1 MPRVTPQHT
10 EARRA
15 QILDA
20 ARHCFVRNGFH
31 ATSMQDI
38 QRASGLSA
46 GAIYLYFRSKQEIVT
61 AIAQGV
67 LGTIVAV
74 FEIPPADAP
83 RAGLDDLLTRF
94 LTAANRLQEERQL
107 FAVIL
112 PVWAEAL
119 RDPAMHAVLIG
130 EFAGVKGK
138 LTDLLVDYREHGVL
152 EPEVDVETLTMAV
165 IGLVQGYIIQT
176 ALLPEAT
183 SFARY
188 LAGVRALLRSES
200 ASTV

>member
-1 MPRVTPQHT
+1 
-10 EARRA
+10 
-15 QILDA
+15 
-20 ARHCFVRNGFH
+20 VRDGFH

-130 EFAGVKGK
+130 EFAKVRDK
-138 LTDLLVDYREHGVL
+138 LVRLLVDYQEHGMIDRG
-152 EPEVDVETLTMAV
+152 VDVEALAMAV
-165 IGLVQGYIIQT
+165 VGGVQGYIIQT
-176 ALLPEAT
+176 TLLPHAT
-183 SFARY
+183 SLERY
-188 LAGVRALLRSES
+188 LAGMLALMRSGS
-200 ASTV
+200 GDPA